1 MFFIY
6 LFITLYQ
13 FLEISSQADWVN
25 NSLQITFFV
34 TSMHFLLWIV
44 IDFLKTVL

>member
-1 MFFIY
+1 MY
-6 LFITLYQ
+6 LFIAFYQ

-34 TSMHFLLWIV
+34 IPMHFMLWIV